1 MKSKITKP
9 NEITQ
14 KLKIEEY
21 KDKTILEVY
30 NENPSYFDWLKDN
43 KPKDISDTE
52 LENIL
57 SAVKLVKSYLIEV
70 EEEKATH
77 KKNTEH
83 TEYTKVKLRFLQKVE
98 QSYIASMLIAK
109 EVMLNGSSKEK
120 DNYTEE
126 EIEMFSNYG
135 FTSRAEYI
143 NNLKSYINNKK
154 YYSMVKRMASRQD
167 IQDEKENKINYEDRK
182 NLIDGFANQYD
193 KNSEMIDEIFFNE
206 KKGTEFSLKY
216 YDSYTDIHQNTKFKK
231 EKIKN
236 LKKEHNKNRPL
247 RDQKGHYLEEVI
259 LDNLNNIEVMDNTL
273 DKVVNDFQERS
284 KKDDKDINFVFE
296 RILSSEASINTLN
309 ILETESMLEY
319 TRLVK
324 KVKSNEKNKD
334 FNKDFKSIKELSA
347 KTFISLFRLQL
358 EEIKDKNISNDS
370 ILRDILNKNNS
381 VSNEELIDV
390 LIEKAPNLSIAYNLY
405 ESTLFDNIDK
415 TNNIVENFKNIK
427 EEFNNTENKTNID
440 SINKDLDKDLDFIKK
455 IQQFLPTTL
464 NSILV
469 KSGNP
474 TLLDNIKD
482 LKENFNNSI
491 NNSDNSTYNI
501 QIYSNSIRTI
511 NSIKSTIED
520 IILFEEPLVGEL
532 EETKE
537 KADVEKTEKDAK
549 IEKQAK
555 EYNNLNNNDKN
566 FLSSYKDKSNDNKIN
581 MKYLDKTISLKDKS
595 LLSDVLDRTPYAKSQ
610 RLMIDKIGAIP
621 LENSAFTE
629 LNEKYE
635 LNENTESNYYNQ
647 KKVVQNTFNKI
658 KAFSD
663 DMGKTSEILTGKVS
677 EDNLAAN
684 LNFLAF
690 NGNHLNHAMNI
701 GKTGVNLAKLGSVTP
716 LKMLGSLT
724 STLGGAIMYDAFGK
738 GEAKYSNPL
747 SIYGEVFS
755 NQYNIFFKEGIE
767 HRDNLKNE
775 KQEDKNKREEK
786 LVDTIKNLET
796 KVKTSSVKDFNDIM
810 KINKSYNSNVRN
822 NKYIKDIYNKKH
834 NYQKNLSPNTG
845 KADFPLGA
853 NIRKKMIELST
864 KTMDKENHKVIFK
877 TLMNDHYN
885 ISKEDVQKYLYNP
898 ENSTIKRK
906 LALLIEDVG
915 AVNKEGTPVTVE
927 DFLRTYQTVNN
938 LTSKNK
944 TGKKEVSVK
953 DEPDNSPFVERPEEV
968 NEDRN
973 KDYEQNEEFEL
984 FNQRESDLYA
994 IKVLI
999 SKDVNDNNGKN
1010 ISKIISTSN
1019 LPSEDI
1025 KELLF
1030 LDFKVAK
1037 SKSNDLEMN
1046 KTYSIINSTLISY
1059 IFKPDN
1065 NASMGDIFNVYGKD
1079 FIKQDFTPLFQEHIA
1094 EKVKQNEDKDF
1105 LENGEVVTKDL
1116 YSNTMLKIAQ
1126 YEYEEDLV
1134 RYKVIFNILKANNF
1148 ELNDNTKPFMVM
1160 LEDILNTPSETS
1172 INLFKDGI
1180 FDFNKA
1186 RLAIKSID
1194 IAQKPDGTLYYPGDE
1209 TENKLAF
1216 QDNMNSLIDSIEK
1229 TNTNFEGIDYN
1240 GFPVII
1246 FDDFAPEIE
1255 IPMTKGLVEEE
1266 VLSTLKEMSILQEE
1280 NLPENKEKIDS
1291 LNDKILQ
1298 EYSNFKE
1305 YLQDIL
1311 EDTDKE
1317 TTERAFIPVLEEM
1330 NNKFNSNKLGSK
1342 ANIVFANIF
1351 LSIIN
1356 EKANDYSY
1364 KLPNIN
1370 DTIENVF
1377 ENNLKMYADY
1387 ENNTNGVNKHSSEII
1402 ELLNNLHILE
1412 LHKDINNDNTNNIE
1426 KQEEIN
1432 HFMPV
1437 IVKGYKDIEQSLKDN
1452 NFTELDSLLNEYDTE
1467 EKEKITEILFNKH
1480 FDKLAKNS
1488 DLNNMNDLADLVIKH
1503 KIDNPI
1509 FQNFKTK
1516 QNEVRHFKSDF
1527 NLKLNNIFTNATMPN
1542 KIVKQNMS
1550 GIATKIDN
1558 LFNTELNNNNRYGK
1572 ALHTQ
1577 LKIDFVNKVLEEI
1590 QDNVFEPES
1599 YNSFLNILEEITKD
1613 NVNSKQIIKLINQ
1626 YKTKRI
1632 DLFNA
1637 IKNKNNKIV
1646 VNNNNQ
1652 KEIIINED
1660 IEKGNSPTR

>member
-1 MKSKITKP
+1 MKSKVTKP

-43 KPKDISDTE
+43 KPKGMSDPE
-52 LENIL
+52 FESIF

-109 EVMLNGSSKEK
+109 EIMKNGSLEEK
-120 DNYTEE
+120 ANYTEE
-126 EIEMFSNYG
+126 EMEMFSNYG

-154 YYSMVKRMASRQD
+154 YYSMVKRIASRQD
-167 IQDEKENKINYEDRK
+167 IQDKKENKINYEDRK
-182 NLIDGFANQYD
+182 KLIDGFANQYD
-193 KNSEMIDEIFFNE
+193 RNSEMIDEIFFNE

-236 LKKEHNKNRPL
+236 LKEDHEKRRPL

-415 TNNIVENFKNIK
+415 TNNIVENFEKIK
-427 EEFNNTENKTNID
+427 EESKDIENKN
-440 SINKDLDKDLDFIKK
+440 NLQK
-455 IQQFLPTTL
+455 IQDDLQKDILFIEQAQKYLPTVLKTV
-464 NSILV
+464 LV
-469 KSGNP
+469 ENGNP
-474 TLLDNIKD
+474 TLLDNIKKLPKNLND
-482 LKENFNNSI
+482 SLTSDNDNTENITKYSKSI
-491 NNSDNSTYNI
+491 N
-501 QIYSNSIRTI
+501 TI
-511 NSIKSTIED
+511 NDIKKLIKDIAFYKRRFKNEKKIDKPIE
-520 IILFEEPLVGEL
+520 EL
-532 EETKE
+532 EPNQIRNNKF
-537 KADVEKTEKDAK
+537 
-549 IEKQAK
+549 IE
-555 EYNNLNNNDKN
+555 EFD
-566 FLSSYKDKSNDNKIN
+566 KDKDKKNILEPYFNEDKIIN
-581 MKYLDKTISLKDKS
+581 ISILETSFSLKDKS

-621 LENSAFTE
+621 LENSTFTE

-677 EDNLAAN
+677 EDNLTAN

-690 NGNHLNHAMNI
+690 NGNHLNHAMNM

-853 NIRKKMIELST
+853 NIRKKMVELST
-864 KTMDKENHKVIFK
+864 KTMDKENHKIIFK

-885 ISKEDVQKYLYNP
+885 ISKEDVQRYLYNP

-953 DEPDNSPFVERPEEV
+953 DEPDNSPSIEEL
-968 NEDRN
+968 EEASKGREEEF
-973 KDYEQNEEFEL
+973 EQNEEFEL

-994 IKVLI
+994 IKILI
-999 SKDVNDNNGKN
+999 SKDINDNNGKN
-1010 ISKIISTSN
+1010 ISEIISTSN
-1019 LPSEDI
+1019 LPSEDT

-1037 SKSNDLEMN
+1037 SESNDLEMN
-1046 KTYSIINSTLISY
+1046 KTYAIVNSTLISY

-1079 FIKQDFTPLFQEHIA
+1079 FIKQDFVPLFQEHIT
-1094 EKVKQNEDKDF
+1094 EKVKQNENKDF

-1172 INLFKDGI
+1172 INLFKDGV

-1229 TNTNFEGIDYN
+1229 TNTNFKGIDYN

-1266 VLSTLKEMSILQEE
+1266 VLSILKEMSILQEE
-1280 NLPENKEKIDS
+1280 NLPENKEKINS

-1317 TTERAFIPVLEEM
+1317 TTERAFIPVLENM

-1516 QNEVRHFKSDF
+1516 QNEVRNFKSDF

-1652 KEIIINED
+1652 KEIIISED